1 MATFTNQAT
10 LTYNN
15 GVAVSNTVTGELI
28 DALTVTKTAVTE
40 TYRPGKRLTY
50 AVSLKNTGSADYTGL
65 TVTDDLGKYTV
76 GAVTAVPLTYE
87 SGSILYYIN
96 GVLQAE
102 PTVAAGPPLTV
113 SGISVPA
120 GGDAVLIYVAQAN
133 EYASPEIEG
142 TITNTASVT
151 GSGITSPITAE
162 ETVNAVAAAELTV
175 NKAVNPTTVVG
186 NGPLTYTFTI
196 SNSGATAVTA
206 ADNAT
211 VTDTFEPRLSIT
223 SVTFNGAAWAAP
235 ANYTY
240 NAATGEFATVP
251 GQITVPAATY
261 SQDPETGRWSV
272 TPGTSVLTV
281 TGTL

>member
-1 MATFTNQAT
+1 M
-10 LTYNN
+10 
-15 GVAVSNTVTGELI
+15 TG
-28 DALTVTKTAVTE
+28 
-40 TYRPGKRLTY
+40 G
-50 AVSLKNTGSADYTGL
+50 
-65 TVTDDLGKYTV
+65 
-76 GAVTAVPLTYE
+76 
-87 SGSILYYIN
+87 
-96 GVLQAE
+96 
-102 PTVAAGPPLTV
+102 
-113 SGISVPA
+113 
-120 GGDAVLIYVAQAN
+120 
-133 EYASPEIEG
+133 
-142 TITNTASVT
+142 
-151 GSGITSPITAE
+151 GITAPITAE
-162 ETVNAVAAAELTV
+162 ETVNSAAAAELTV

-223 SVTFNGAAWAAP
+223 SVTFNGVAWAAP